1 MRYKVRTLGINL
13 IIILC
18 ASFVL
23 QAYVQVEP
31 DKELFREAKILI
43 FDKKWDEAQDKLEE
57 LIEDYPKSPWYSQA
71 VFYLGKCL
79 QEQPGREVQ
88 ALKVYKDYIQLDKRS
103 DSLVDESETSII
115 ELAFRLYDQGKESYL
130 REIEKRLSSPNRVI
144 RYWAAVKLSY
154 AKDKKVA
161 RKGVPVL
168 LEMLEKERDDE
179 LKDRAK
185 IAVLRVDPDA
195 LKDFEEERYESRA
208 KILHIRVYEED
219 RKKSK
224 LSLDIPWALADL
236 ALAAIPDEER
246 SKMKK
251 EGYDLDKVIRE
262 LTRVK
267 GNIIEIKSEDSVI
280 KIWID

>member
-1 MRYKVRTLGINL
+1 MRYKVRKSGTSL

-18 ASFVL
+18 VSFVL
-23 QAYVQVEP
+23 QAYAQLDP
-31 DKELFREAKILI
+31 DEKLFQDAKILI
-43 FDKKWDEAQDKLEE
+43 FDKKWEEAQEKLEE
-57 LIEDYPKSPWYSQA
+57 LINDYPESPWHSPA

-79 QEQPGREVQ
+79 QEQSGKEVK
-88 ALKVYKDYIQLDKRS
+88 ALEVYKDYTQLDERNEQ
-103 DSLVDESETSII
+103 LVEESETSII
-115 ELAFRLYDQGKESYL
+115 ELAFRLYERGKKSYL

-144 RYWAAVKLSY
+144 KYWAAIKLSY
-154 AKDKKVA
+154 AKDNKIA
-161 RKGVPVL
+161 RRGLPVL
-168 LEMLEKERDDE
+168 MEILEEERDDE

-208 KILHIRVYEED
+208 KILHIRVYEEG
-219 RKKSK
+219 KKKTK

-236 ALAAIPDEER
+236 ALAAIPSEEKENMR
-246 SKMKK
+246 R
-251 EGYDLDKVIRE
+251 EGYDLDKIIRE

-267 GNIIEIKSEDSVI
+267 GNIIEIKSEGSVI

>member
-1 MRYKVRTLGINL
+1 VRYKVRKFGTSL

-18 ASFVL
+18 VSFVL
-23 QAYVQVEP
+23 QAYAQLDP
-31 DKELFREAKILI
+31 DEKLFQDAKIHI
-43 FDKKWDEAQDKLEE
+43 FDKKWEEAQEKLEE
-57 LIEDYPKSPWYSQA
+57 LIDNYPESPWHSPA

-79 QEQPGREVQ
+79 QEQPGKEVK
-88 ALKVYKDYIQLDKRS
+88 ALEVYKDYTQLDERNEQ
-103 DSLVDESETSII
+103 LVEESETSII
-115 ELAFRLYDQGKESYL
+115 ELAFRLYERGKKSYL

-144 RYWAAVKLSY
+144 KYWAAIKLSY
-154 AKDKKVA
+154 AKDNKVA
-161 RKGVPVL
+161 RRGLPVL
-168 LEMLEKERDDE
+168 MEILEEERDDE

-208 KILHIRVYEED
+208 KILHIRAYEEG
-219 RKKSK
+219 KKKAK

-236 ALAAIPDEER
+236 ALAAIPSEEKESMR
-246 SKMKK
+246 R
-251 EGYDLDKVIRE
+251 EGYDLDKIIRE

-267 GNIIEIKSEDSVI
+267 GNIIEIKSEGSVI

>member
-1 MRYKVRTLGINL
+1 MRKFGTSL

-18 ASFVL
+18 VSFVL
-23 QAYVQVEP
+23 QAYAQLDP
-31 DKELFREAKILI
+31 DEKLFQDAKIFI
-43 FDKKWDEAQDKLEE
+43 FDKKWEEAQEKLEE
-57 LIEDYPKSPWYSQA
+57 LIDDYPESPWHSPA

-79 QEQPGREVQ
+79 QEQPGKEVK
-88 ALKVYKDYIQLDKRS
+88 AMEVYKNYTQLDERNEQ
-103 DSLVDESETSII
+103 LVEESETSII
-115 ELAFRLYDQGKESYL
+115 ELAFRLYERGKKSYL

-144 RYWAAVKLSY
+144 KYWAAIKLSY
-154 AKDKKVA
+154 AKDNKVA
-161 RKGVPVL
+161 RRGLPVL
-168 LEMLEKERDDE
+168 MEILEEERDDE

-208 KILHIRVYEED
+208 KILHIRVYEEG
-219 RKKSK
+219 KKKTK

-236 ALAAIPDEER
+236 ALAAIPSEEKESMR
-246 SKMKK
+246 R
-251 EGYDLDKVIRE
+251 EGYDLDKIIRE

-267 GNIIEIKSEDSVI
+267 GNIIEIKSEGSVI